1 MEAFFALGSIAPFVG
16 FAAVII
22 GIIVW
27 VAVKVIHLF
36 PEESRGIVIWTM
48 STVVIY
54 LVLVGTP
61 FALAIFVPEHR
72 GLLILITLV
81 LNLWCLGLVFL
92 IYKLFRREPN
102 ASSL

>member
-36 PEESRGIVIWTM
+36 PESSRGIVIWAM
-48 STVVIY
+48 SVVVTY
-54 LVLVGTP
+54 LVIVGIP
-61 FALAIFVPEHR
+61 FTLAIVIPEHR
-72 GLLILITLV
+72 GLLVLVTLGA
-81 LNLWCLGLVFL
+81 NLWCFGLAHL
-92 IYKLFRREPN
+92 AWQLFRREPN
-102 ASSL
+102 ASNF